1 MKQAINRRQTRRLLT
16 LLAACH
22 FALITAIA
30 QVGSWRAYMSYYE
43 PQDIVKA
50 GDMLFVR
57 ASNGLYSYNLNDHSI
72 STYDKVRQLNDSY
85 VTHIAWNTKVGR
97 LLTVYQNSNLD
108 IIDAGGNVVNLS
120 ARYSKSM
127 TQDKTVN
134 NIYMSDQYAY
144 LGTGFGV
151 VKVNMQRAEV
161 TESYILNHNTVA
173 IAIDNAQIY
182 IKVRDSYRFVDYSTP
197 GSSLAPGNVVSEV
210 VTEYSKD
217 KVPLKKTVVIEAIYK
232 APMNSNLL
240 DQHNWE
246 YTETRPAG
254 NFSEDRSDWNNYI
267 DVVRTLQPGGPKY
280 NNFGFIRLKNQ
291 RLYTCGG
298 GWTTTSDLVRPA
310 TVQIFDYK
318 NNEWQ
323 ILPDDMTGV
332 AGTDSRNWKF
342 IDMASVDV
350 NPLDSK
356 HVIATGRTGMY
367 EYYDGQFVKYHN
379 KDNSLLKNSIASS
392 SNKYVI
398 VLGSAFDSE
407 GNFWCLV
414 SETRGDNLVVYT
426 KDGQWISRSKDL
438 LYRDN
443 VSLTHLQSI
452 YFDRN
457 DRMWFVNNHYN
468 NPSIY
473 CYNYKTDEIINSF
486 ASLVN
491 QDGTTYSD
499 YAPYCVAEDLD
510 GNIWIGTNQG
520 PFVVDADRITTPD
533 TYVTQVK
540 VPRND
545 GTNYADYLMAG
556 AVTNCIVVDGGG
568 RKWMGTKGSGVY
580 LISADNMTQL
590 QHFTSENSP
599 LLSNNIESM
608 AINNE
613 TGELFIGTEG
623 GLCSYMT
630 DATSA
635 AVEMVKDNVY
645 AYPNPV
651 VRGYDGLIT
660 VVGLSLNA
668 DVKILS
674 ASGQLVAQGRSNG
687 GTFTWNGRDRNGRRV
702 ASGVYMVAAATSE
715 GNKGTVCKIAI
726 IN

>member
-1 MKQAINRRQTRRLLT
+1 M
-16 LLAACH
+16 
-22 FALITAIA
+22 
-30 QVGSWRAYMSYYE
+30 
-43 PQDIVKA
+43 
-50 GDMLFVR
+50 
-57 ASNGLYSYNLNDHSI
+57 
-72 STYDKVRQLNDSY
+72 
-85 VTHIAWNTKVGR
+85 
-97 LLTVYQNSNLD
+97 
-108 IIDAGGNVVNLS
+108 
-120 ARYSKSM
+120 
-127 TQDKTVN
+127 
-134 NIYMSDQYAY
+134 
-144 LGTGFGV
+144 
-151 VKVNMQRAEV
+151 
-161 TESYILNHNTVA
+161 
-173 IAIDNAQIY
+173 
-182 IKVRDSYRFVDYSTP
+182 
-197 GSSLAPGNVVSEV
+197 
-210 VTEYSKD
+210 
-217 KVPLKKTVVIEAIYK
+217 
-232 APMNSNLL
+232 
-240 DQHNWE
+240 
-246 YTETRPAG
+246 
-254 NFSEDRSDWNNYI
+254 
-267 DVVRTLQPGGPKY
+267 
-280 NNFGFIRLKNQ
+280 
-291 RLYTCGG
+291 
-298 GWTTTSDLVRPA
+298 
-310 TVQIFDYK
+310 
-318 NNEWQ
+318 
-323 ILPDDMTGV
+323 
-332 AGTDSRNWKF
+332 
-342 IDMASVDV
+342 
-350 NPLDSK
+350 
-356 HVIATGRTGMY
+356 
-367 EYYDGQFVKYHN
+367 
-379 KDNSLLKNSIASS
+379 
-392 SNKYVI
+392 
-398 VLGSAFDSE
+398 
-407 GNFWCLV
+407 
-414 SETRGDNLVVYT
+414 
-426 KDGQWISRSKDL
+426 
-438 LYRDN
+438 
-443 VSLTHLQSI
+443 
-452 YFDRN
+452 
-457 DRMWFVNNHYN
+457 
-468 NPSIY
+468 
-473 CYNYKTDEIINSF
+473 
-486 ASLVN
+486 
-491 QDGTTYSD
+491 
-499 YAPYCVAEDLD
+499 AEDLD

>member
-1 MKQAINRRQTRRLLT
+1 MKQTINQRQTRRLLT

-22 FALITAIA
+22 FSLITAFA
-30 QVGSWRAYMSYYE
+30 QVGSWRAYISYCE
-43 PQDIVKA
+43 PQEIVKA

-72 STYDKVRQLNDSY
+72 STFDKVRQLNDSY
-85 VTHIAWNTKVGR
+85 VTHIGWNAKVGR
-97 LLTVYQNSNLD
+97 LMAVYQNSN
-108 IIDAGGNVVNLS
+108 IDLIDVGGNVVNLS
-120 ARYSKSM
+120 ALYSKSM

-134 NIYMSDQYAY
+134 HIYMSDQFAY

-161 TESYILNHNTVA
+161 TESYILNHNTIA
-173 IAIDNAQIY
+173 IAIENAQMY

-197 GSSLAPGNVVSEV
+197 GSSLAPGTVVSEV
-210 VTEYSKD
+210 ITEYSRD
-217 KVPLKKTVVIEAIYK
+217 NTPLKKTVVIEAVYK
-232 APMNSNLL
+232 APMSSNLL

-254 NFSEDRSDWNNYI
+254 NFSEDLTDWNNYI
-267 DVVRTLQPGGPKY
+267 DEVRTLQPGGPKY
-280 NNFGFIRLKNQ
+280 NYFGFMRFKHN

-298 GWTTTSDLVRPA
+298 GYSPNMELNRPGSI
-310 TVQIFDYK
+310 QILNRDG
-318 NNEWQ
+318 EWQ
-323 ILPDDMTGV
+323 IMPDNLQSITGVVYVDVDNVDAAPDDPDHIF
-332 AGTDSRNWKF
+332 AGSRCG
-342 IDMASVDV
+342 
-350 NPLDSK
+350 L
-356 HVIATGRTGMY
+356 Y
-367 EYYDGQFVKYHN
+367 EFRDGQFAAVYN
-379 KDNSLLKNSIASS
+379 TDNSPLQTATTSNVNAYTMVEGLCFDDKTGSLWVLNSSTRNLGNIFELTKDYEWISHEKSLLTNN
-392 SNKYVI
+392 NKSLKGMQFPV
-398 VLGSAFDSE
+398 FDS
-407 GNFWCLV
+407 
-414 SETRGDNLVVYT
+414 RGYL
-426 KDGQWISRSKDL
+426 
-438 LYRDN
+438 
-443 VSLTHLQSI
+443 
-452 YFDRN
+452 
-457 DRMWFVNNHYN
+457 WFVNNN
-468 NPSIY
+468 WEKPCFF
-473 CYNYKTDEIINSF
+473 CYDPKTDNIVNSF
-486 ASLVN
+486 FSMVN
-491 QDGTTYSD
+491 QDGTTYND
-499 YAPYCVAEDLD
+499 YTPYCVAEDLD
-510 GNIWIGTNQG
+510 GNVWIGTNQG
-520 PFVVDADRITTPD
+520 PFIVDADRITTPD

-545 GTNYADYLMAG
+545 GTNYADYLMSG

-608 AINNE
+608 VMNNE
-613 TGELFIGTEG
+613 TGELFIGTED

>member
-120 ARYSKSM
+120 ALYSKSM

-280 NNFGFIRLKNQ
+280 NNFGFMRFKHN

-298 GWTTTSDLVRPA
+298 GYSPNMELNRPGSI
-310 TVQIFDYK
+310 QIL
-318 NNEWQ
+318 NREGEWQ
-323 ILPDDMTGV
+323 IMPDNLQPITGVVYIDVDNVDAAPDDPNHIF
-332 AGTDSRNWKF
+332 AGSRCG
-342 IDMASVDV
+342 
-350 NPLDSK
+350 L
-356 HVIATGRTGMY
+356 Y
-367 EYYDGQFVKYHN
+367 EFKDGQFITVYN
-379 KDNSLLKNSIASS
+379 TDNSPLQTATTSNINAYTIIEGLCFDDKTGSLWVLNSS
-392 SNKYVI
+392 SRKLGNLFELTKDYEWISHEKSMLTNNNKSLKGMQFPI
-398 VLGSAFDSE
+398 FDS
-407 GNFWCLV
+407 
-414 SETRGDNLVVYT
+414 RGYL
-426 KDGQWISRSKDL
+426 
-438 LYRDN
+438 
-443 VSLTHLQSI
+443 
-452 YFDRN
+452 
-457 DRMWFVNNHYN
+457 WFVNNN
-468 NPSIY
+468 WEKPSFF
-473 CYNYKTDEIINSF
+473 CYDPKTDKIVNSF
-486 ASLVN
+486 FSMVN

>member
-1 MKQAINRRQTRRLLT
+1 MKQAINQRQTRRLLT

-22 FALITAIA
+22 FSLITAFA
-30 QVGSWRAYMSYYE
+30 QVGSWRAYISYCE
-43 PQDIVKA
+43 PQEIVKA

-72 STYDKVRQLNDSY
+72 STFDKVRQLNDSY
-85 VTHIAWNTKVGR
+85 VTHIGWNAKVGR
-97 LLTVYQNSNLD
+97 LMAVYQNSN
-108 IIDAGGNVVNLS
+108 IDLIDVGGNVVNLS
-120 ARYSKSM
+120 ALYSKSM

-134 NIYMSDQYAY
+134 HIYMSDQFAY

-161 TESYILNHNTVA
+161 TESYILNHNTIA
-173 IAIDNAQIY
+173 IAIENAQMY

-197 GSSLAPGNVVSEV
+197 GSSLAPGTVVSEV
-210 VTEYSKD
+210 ITEYSRD
-217 KVPLKKTVVIEAIYK
+217 NTPLKKTVVIEAVYK
-232 APMNSNLL
+232 APMSSNLL

-254 NFSEDRSDWNNYI
+254 NFSEDLTDWNNYI
-267 DVVRTLQPGGPKY
+267 DEVRTLQPGGPKY
-280 NNFGFIRLKNQ
+280 NYFGFMRFKHN

-298 GWTTTSDLVRPA
+298 GYSPNMELNRPGSI
-310 TVQIFDYK
+310 QILNRDG
-318 NNEWQ
+318 EWQ
-323 ILPDDMTGV
+323 IMPDNLQSITGVVYVDVDNVDAAPDDPDHIF
-332 AGTDSRNWKF
+332 AGSRCG
-342 IDMASVDV
+342 
-350 NPLDSK
+350 L
-356 HVIATGRTGMY
+356 Y
-367 EYYDGQFVKYHN
+367 EFRDGQFAAVYN
-379 KDNSLLKNSIASS
+379 TDNSPLQTATTSNVNAYTMVEGLCFDDKTGSLWVLNSSTRNLGNIFELTKDYEWISHEKSLLTNN
-392 SNKYVI
+392 NKSLKGMQFPV
-398 VLGSAFDSE
+398 FDS
-407 GNFWCLV
+407 
-414 SETRGDNLVVYT
+414 RGYL
-426 KDGQWISRSKDL
+426 
-438 LYRDN
+438 
-443 VSLTHLQSI
+443 
-452 YFDRN
+452 
-457 DRMWFVNNHYN
+457 WFVNNN
-468 NPSIY
+468 WEKPCFF
-473 CYNYKTDEIINSF
+473 CYDPKTDNIVNSF
-486 ASLVN
+486 FSMVN
-491 QDGTTYSD
+491 QDGTTYND
-499 YAPYCVAEDLD
+499 YTPYCVAEDLD
-510 GNIWIGTNQG
+510 GNVWIGTNQG
-520 PFVVDADRITTPD
+520 PFIVDADRITTPD

-545 GTNYADYLMAG
+545 GTNYADYLMSG

-608 AINNE
+608 VMNNE
-613 TGELFIGTEG
+613 TGELFIGTED

>member
-1 MKQAINRRQTRRLLT
+1 MKQAINQRQTRRLLT

-22 FALITAIA
+22 FSLITAFA
-30 QVGSWRAYMSYYE
+30 QVGSWRAYISYCE
-43 PQDIVKA
+43 PQEIVKA

-72 STYDKVRQLNDSY
+72 STFDKVRQLNDSY
-85 VTHIAWNTKVGR
+85 VTHMGWNAKVGR
-97 LLTVYQNSNLD
+97 LMAVYQNSN
-108 IIDAGGNVVNLS
+108 IDLIDVGGNVVNLS
-120 ARYSKSM
+120 ALYSKSM

-134 NIYMSDQYAY
+134 HIYMSDQFAY

-161 TESYILNHNTVA
+161 TESYILNHNTIA
-173 IAIDNAQIY
+173 IAIENAQMY

-197 GSSLAPGNVVSEV
+197 GSSLAPGTVVSEV
-210 VTEYSKD
+210 ITEYSRD
-217 KVPLKKTVVIEAIYK
+217 NTPLKKTVVIEAVYK
-232 APMNSNLL
+232 APMSSNLL

-254 NFSEDRSDWNNYI
+254 NFSEDLTDWNNYI
-267 DVVRTLQPGGPKY
+267 DEVRTLQPGGPKY
-280 NNFGFIRLKNQ
+280 NYFGFMRFKHN

-298 GWTTTSDLVRPA
+298 GYSPNMELNRPGSI
-310 TVQIFDYK
+310 QILNRDG
-318 NNEWQ
+318 EWQ
-323 ILPDDMTGV
+323 IMPDNLQSITGVVYVDVDNVDAAPDDPDHIF
-332 AGTDSRNWKF
+332 AGSRCG
-342 IDMASVDV
+342 
-350 NPLDSK
+350 L
-356 HVIATGRTGMY
+356 Y
-367 EYYDGQFVKYHN
+367 EFRDGQFAAVYN
-379 KDNSLLKNSIASS
+379 TDNSPLQTATTSNVNAYTMVEGLCFDDKTGSLWVLNSSTRNLGNIFELTKDYEWISHEKSLLTNN
-392 SNKYVI
+392 NKSLKGMQFPV
-398 VLGSAFDSE
+398 FDS
-407 GNFWCLV
+407 
-414 SETRGDNLVVYT
+414 RGYL
-426 KDGQWISRSKDL
+426 
-438 LYRDN
+438 
-443 VSLTHLQSI
+443 
-452 YFDRN
+452 
-457 DRMWFVNNHYN
+457 WFVNNN
-468 NPSIY
+468 WEKPCFF
-473 CYNYKTDEIINSF
+473 CYDPKTDNIVNSF
-486 ASLVN
+486 FSMVN
-491 QDGTTYSD
+491 QDGTTYND
-499 YAPYCVAEDLD
+499 YTPYCVAEDLD
-510 GNIWIGTNQG
+510 GNVWIGTNQG
-520 PFVVDADRITTPD
+520 PFIVDADRITTPD

-545 GTNYADYLMAG
+545 GTNYADYLMSG

-608 AINNE
+608 VMNNE
-613 TGELFIGTEG
+613 TGELFIGTED